1 MGKQKIKSAA
11 EKETK
16 RKKRERILKLLLLAI
31 VLFVINLYII
41 LSILYKGESFT
52 VSLDSELRK
61 RKQFNH
67 I

>member
-1 MGKQKIKSAA
+1 MGKQKIKTAA
-11 EKETK
+11 EKEAR
-16 RKKRERILKLLLLAI
+16 RKKRERVLKLLLLAI

-61 RKQFNH
+61 RK
-67 I
+67 